1 MAVGADTHGPA
12 AGRNGG
18 GLADGRR
25 PARSIR
31 RTFRAGCS
39 SSHSAPPLAEGDR
52 RSPHGTTHD
61 SRSKPALDGLVVT
74 TIRITRHPWPAAP
87 LATEAEHRRRAF
99 SAPSA
104 TDDGGSAPHRA
115 PASLLPTSPLCTGR
129 RLLDLRQRGRS
140 AHGSSRMTRQC
151 TRSAVTGRASPESG
165 SPQLDG
171 TRRAGESAASAT
183 SSPGSPAG
191 IRQTTSTAGRRRSQ
205 ACATVTLSPAQTS
218 IATPGDARVRSEREQ
233 SSLEGTTS
241 DSGIAACEVCPHSWG
256 GHDAISSRFCSATLK
271 GALTRGC
278 VCRSS

>member
-12 AGRNGG
+12 AGRNGS

-61 SRSKPALDGLVVT
+61 SRSKPALGGLVVT
-74 TIRITRHPWPAAP
+74 TIRLTRHPWPAAVAP
-87 LATEAEHRRRAF
+87 LATEAEPRRRAL
-99 SAPSA
+99 SARSA
-104 TDDGGSAPHRA
+104 ADDGGSPPHRA
-115 PASLLPTSPLCTGR
+115 PASLLPTSPLC
-129 RLLDLRQRGRS
+129 
-140 AHGSSRMTRQC
+140 
-151 TRSAVTGRASPESG
+151 TGRASPESG

-205 ACATVTLSPAQTS
+205 ACATVTLSPAHTS
-218 IATPGDARVRSEREQ
+218 IAPPWDARVRSDREP
-233 SSLEGTTS
+233 SSRESTRS
-241 DSGIAACEVCPHSWG
+241 DSGIAACEVCPHSWA